1 MRKFFAISLA
11 GLAIL
16 AFAAAPIFA
25 GENCAKAGDSKA
37 CAKVCG
43 AKGTSASAEKSGC
56 PGATGASGEAKMIGA
71 EGSVDCKHLS
81 KEECAKL
88 CAEGSVDCK
97 HLSKE
102 ECAKLCAEGK
112 CKYMTKEE
120 CAKLCANGSACE
132 IVSMSIKGMT
142 CGGCEQS
149 ITAALQK
156 IDGVKKVVSV
166 SYKDGSA
173 LVLVDPA
180 KVKSEMLATAVTDKG
195 YEAQIVPAVATMTAA
210 PEKGKVCSP
219 ENKAACAKKTEKT
232 GIEGTK

>member
-1 MRKFFAISLA
+1 MRKFFVVSLA

-16 AFAAAPIFA
+16 ALAVSPILA

-56 PGATGASGEAKMIGA
+56 TGGTGASGAATMIGA
-71 EGSVDCKHLS
+71 EGGVDCKHLS

-88 CAEGSVDCK
+88 CI
-97 HLSKE
+97 
-102 ECAKLCAEGK
+102 EGK

-120 CAKLCANGSACE
+120 CAKLCADGSACE
-132 IVSMSIKGMT
+132 VINMSIKGMT

-149 ITAALQK
+149 ITAALVK

-173 LVLVDPA
+173 LVLIDPA

-195 YEAQIVPAVATMTAA
+195 YEVQVVPAVATMTSAQA
-210 PEKGKVCSP
+210 KARVCSP
-219 ENKAACAKKTEKT
+219 EQKAACARMTEKT